1 MDGFIRRLGVKLPLL
16 FVQWEILLPYC
27 DIFHHVLC
35 AWSDKLEYV
44 GWADRVARRLSARE
58 RALIVEEDGKRKAI
72 R

>member
-1 MDGFIRRLGVKLPLL
+1 MFSEKFYSLIEISFIMGIVPDLT
-16 FVQWEILLPYC
+16 
-27 DIFHHVLC
+27 
-35 AWSDKLEYV
+35 KLEHV